1 MADIKTQL
9 NEYSKRLD
17 ELQKQCAQAEKDAI
31 VADTNYNNLIQQRQQ
46 LIEECETFA
55 GVSFDEVPE
64 LLKQKQD
71 ELNAIMLR
79 LSNIDTT
86 GPITQDKLKE
96 LDELISEF
104 GIQPVE

>member
-1 MADIKTQL
+1 MADIKMQL
-9 NEYSKRLD
+9 EEYNRKLD
-17 ELQKQCAQAEKDAI
+17 ELQKQCYQAEKDAI
-31 VADTNYNNLIQQRQQ
+31 VAETNYNNLINQRQQ
-46 LIEECETFA
+46 LIEECEAFA

-71 ELNAIMLR
+71 ELNAIMIR
-79 LSNIDTT
+79 LANIDTT

-96 LDELISEF
+96 LDAVISEF

>member
-9 NEYSKRLD
+9 NEYNKKLD

-55 GVSFDEVPE
+55 GVSFDEVPD